1 MLSLL
6 SPRSIFQWTNQ
17 QCQLCHLPLRPRDQ
31 VWCQHCINH
40 FPQPPYCSRCG
51 MTTAKP
57 SGECGNCLLEPPP
70 WQQFYRL
77 GEYNFPLRQLVHQL
91 KFSGK
96 FWLAEPLGAPSR
108 SANCPSGTCRHS
120 GPPCIRYV
128 GSPVVS
134 TKVPYWPGAIARETE
149 SRCLPN
155 ALQRTRHT
163 QTQRHLSKRDRKKNL
178 NQAFILKA
186 KQLPEHVAIVDDV
199 VTTGSTVA
207 ELTHLLLRN
216 GVKQVDIYCICF
228 TPPRQ

>member
-1 MLSLL
+1 MLFLL

-17 QCQLCHLPLRPRDQ
+17 QCQLCHLPLYPQEQ
-31 VWCQHCINH
+31 VWCRHCTDH

-51 MTTAKP
+51 MTTVKP
-57 SGECGNCLLEPPP
+57 SGECGNCLSKPPP

-77 GEYNFPLRQLVHQL
+77 GEYDFPLRQLVHQL

-96 FWLAEPLGAPSR
+96 FWLAEPLGRLLARQIVHPAPAVIPVPLHPLRRFSR
-108 SANCPSGTCRHS
+108 SFNQ
-120 GPPCIRYV
+120 
-128 GSPVVS
+128 S
-134 TKVPYWPGAIARETE
+134 TLLARAIARETE

-155 ALQRTRHT
+155 ALRRTRHT

-186 KQLPEHVAIVDDV
+186 KRLPEHVAIVDDV

-207 ELTHLLLRN
+207 ELTHLLLRS